1 MSAASITMAHA
12 ESVAEKLAHKSE
24 KKLEKLKNK
33 TREEVK
39 ATIISMI
46 PKDVYNT
53 FLNHSSYVRT
63 TSSMNL
69 NILGYGR
76 QFSFGTQL
84 PQASWS
90 WSTEIRTACAVHVTK
105 LAKAENKHKALVREF
120 YNAIRALKSY
130 KNITLQFPEAVPY
143 LPKVEKKTKWQ
154 LILKN

>member
-53 FLNHSSYVRT
+53 FLNHSS
-63 TSSMNL
+63 
-69 NILGYGR
+69 
-76 QFSFGTQL
+76 
-84 PQASWS
+84 
-90 WSTEIRTACAVHVTK
+90 
-105 LAKAENKHKALVREF
+105 
-120 YNAIRALKSY
+120 
-130 KNITLQFPEAVPY
+130 
-143 LPKVEKKTKWQ
+143 
-154 LILKN
+154 